1 MEIRF
6 QTKEDSN
13 KLQEEEFL
21 KLTPSQRVEWFL
33 AFSKY
38 MKKFPSKTTNPKSDS
53 FVISFEK

>member
-1 MEIRF
+1 MELRF
-6 QTKEDSN
+6 QTKEESN
-13 KLQEEEFL
+13 KMQEEEFL

-38 MKKFPSKTTNPKSDS
+38 MKKFPSKTTNLKNDN